1 MKRRDFM
8 CVGVAA
14 VALAAVPVGVMAAT
28 DWKSELLSKASDLET
43 RRANA
48 AVKAMENFI
57 ATNPGE
63 EFNDFNVVDWV
74 DEQAWAVI
82 ARTESGKQY
91 VVGFTRV
98 AL

>member
-8 CVGVAA
+8 LAA
-14 VALAAVPVGVMAAT
+14 VALAAVPMGAMAAET
-28 DWKSELLSKASDLET
+28 IDWKNQLLSKANESET

-63 EFNDFNVVDWV
+63 KFNDFDVVDLV

-82 ARTESGKQY
+82 ARTESGKQCSI
-91 VVGFTRV
+91 GFKRI
-98 AL
+98 AA